1 MITKLF
7 AKIVYI
13 VLILLSLTILNFLW
27 YQPNVGDLY
36 NQQDIYLYDISY
48 ILSQPR
54 DSQIIF
60 FVSWFIL
67 IVTVLLFYLY
77 DNFRYY
83 DVIIG
88 YVIWKMI
95 PFISTPINIP

>member
-1 MITKLF
+1 MIQKIF
-7 AKIVYI
+7 SKIVYI

-95 PFISTPINIP
+95 PFISSPINIP

>member
-48 ILSQPR
+48 ILNEPL
-54 DSQIIF
+54 DAQIIF
-60 FVSWFIL
+60 FLSWLIL
-67 IVTVLLFYLY
+67 IVTVILFYICN
-77 DNFRYY
+77 DFRYY
-83 DVIIG
+83 DIIIG
-88 YVIWKMI
+88 YILWKMI
-95 PFISTPINIP
+95 PFVSTPINIP

>member
-83 DVIIG
+83 YVIIG

-95 PFISTPINIP
+95 PFISSPINIP

>member
-95 PFISTPINIP
+95 PFISSPINIP

>member
-36 NQQDIYLYDISY
+36 NQQDVYLYDISY

-95 PFISTPINIP
+95 PFISSPINIP

>member
-1 MITKLF
+1 MIQ
-7 AKIVYI
+7 KIFSKIFYI
-13 VLILLSLTILNFLW
+13 VLILLSLTILNWLW
-27 YQPNVGDLY
+27 YQPNVGDLD
-36 NQQDIYLYDISY
+36 NQQDVYLYDISY

-95 PFISTPINIP
+95 PFISSPINIP

>member
-36 NQQDIYLYDISY
+36 NQQDVYLYDISY